1 MRLIFTL
8 VAISTFF
15 LSLCVGL
22 TSSALAKTEKG
33 LLSKSSKAQAP
44 AETQADASRLPK
56 GAIQIKSDAM
66 ESKDQEGVV
75 IFTGSVVARQDD
87 LTIDTDRLEVFYQKQ
102 AHTNNAQN
110 TQDTQNGTANRS
122 IDKVVAIGH
131 VRITK
136 GTRVATGEKAVYEK
150 AAEKITI
157 SGSAQVWEGQS
168 RVKGETIIFYVNED
182 RSVVQS
188 SGHTKVEAVVM
199 PTTTK

>member
-8 VAISTFF
+8 VASFTFF
-15 LSLCVGL
+15 LSLGVGL
-22 TSSALAKTEKG
+22 TPSALAKAEKG
-33 LLSKSSKAQAP
+33 LLSKSSKAQAH

-87 LTIDTDRLEVFYQKQ
+87 LTIDADRLEVFYQKQ
-102 AHTNNAQN
+102 AHTSNAQ
-110 TQDTQNGTANRS
+110 DETAKRA
-122 IDKVVAIGH
+122 IDKVVATGH

-168 RVKGETIIFYVNED
+168 RVKGETIIFYVNEE

-188 SGHTKVEAVVM
+188 SGHTKVEAVVV
-199 PTTTK
+199 PTK